1 MPESFLHIPGLLK
14 PEELEQLD
22 IICSSA
28 RFVDGRATAGMAAK
42 EVKNNLQLDVADKEH
57 IDAAHQVLGQALM
70 GSPLFQAAVIPRYV
84 YPFIISRYGPGMF
97 YGWHVDSPVM
107 GAPPLR
113 TDVAMTIFLSDPSEY
128 TGGELVLQA
137 GGQIVSF
144 KPAKGDAVV
153 YPCQYLHCVNEVT
166 AGERKAAVS
175 WIQCAVRSP
184 AQRKILFDLQQAHQ
198 LMLKKDMHA
207 PENNLMLQCYSNLVR
222 MWTEG

>member
-22 IICSSA
+22 IIAASA
-28 RFVDGRATAGMAAK
+28 RFIDGRATAGMAAK
-42 EVKNNLQLDVADKEH
+42 EVKNNLQLDATDKEH
-57 IDAAHQVLGQALM
+57 IEAAHQVLGQALM

-97 YGWHVDSPVM
+97 YGWHVDSPIM

-113 TDVAMTIFLSDPSEY
+113 TDVAMTIFLSDPAEY

-137 GGQIVSF
+137 GAQIVSF

-166 AGERKAAVS
+166 SGERKAAVT
-175 WIQCAVRSP
+175 WIQCGVRNP